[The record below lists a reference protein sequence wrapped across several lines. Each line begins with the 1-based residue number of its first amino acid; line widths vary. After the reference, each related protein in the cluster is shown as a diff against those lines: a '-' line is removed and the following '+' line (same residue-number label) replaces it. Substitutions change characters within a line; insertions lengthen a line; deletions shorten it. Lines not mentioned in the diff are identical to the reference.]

1 MSRILMIVTVL
12 LMGVSAWFIYSQ
24 GFLNAFIN
32 PTVLTLEASRAIES
46 GQRVRT
52 TMVAVVETPVKELP
66 PSAISFSKTASEQD
80 VQAFLS
86 EGRTIVALEEGQI
99 LTGLNFGKSRSVWH
113 LQSKQSLQAGQAI
126 EAGVIEP
133 FEAEIPDAQA
143 LSFSSNAEASNF
155 LSSRP
160 DLSAQR
166 NITSGSSIALEDIA
180 SIDGGTVFVLETLR
194 AVSRNE
200 SMTPAD
206 VTATSRPS
214 DELPRASIA
223 FSSRS
228 AADIFVTST
237 NTLTASDDIP
247 MGTILTSS
255 LLRPGVGR
263 STARNLSLE
272 ELGEPET
279 LEELLVLQEN
289 MPFEIK
295 TINLVNNR
303 PDSLITQSVVMVG
316 GKPRE
321 GSKMALWVETD
332 STVGPLG
339 SVRLRKFVS
348 DITIRKTVDAEIALE
363 SRRRVQ
369 IEAEA
374 ETSGAT
380 VIEPG
385 ASETNESRGIFYWAD
400 VSRAGGL
407 AIEEAKEDGRI
418 AFMLSEDT
426 PVADFLGNGVVCR
439 EDYCTINRATSDDL
453 KAIRDTLQEFNE
465 LSVAQSDQGNQAAPF
480 SILEGVSVELEQAM
494 HAAGYTTFEQV
505 AAWRNEDISRLEF
518 ELNISNNLAMYI
530 REQSRQ
536 IAEVPVSARQ
546 ELGIA
551 QTPNQ

>member
-52 TMVAVVETPVKELP
+52 TMVGVTETAVKDLP
-66 PSAISFSKTASEQD
+66 PSAISFAKTATEGD

-86 EGRTIVALEEGQI
+86 EGRTIVAIEEGQI

-113 LQSKQSLQAGQAI
+113 LQSRQSIQAGASI

-143 LSFSSNAEASNF
+143 LSFSSNTEATNF

-160 DLSAQR
+160 NLSAQR

-180 SIDGGTVFVLETLR
+180 STDGGTVFVLETLR
-194 AVSRNE
+194 AIERNE

-206 VTATSRPS
+206 LTASSRPS
-214 DELPRASIA
+214 NELPRASIA

-237 NTLTASDDIP
+237 SGLTASDDIP
-247 MGTILTSS
+247 MGQVITSS
-255 LLRPGVGR
+255 LLRPGGGR
-263 STARNLSLE
+263 APVRNVSLE
-272 ELGEPET
+272 DLGDPET

-289 MPFEIK
+289 LPFEIK

-303 PDSLITQSVVMVG
+303 PDSLITQSVVLVG
-316 GKPRE
+316 GKPKE

-332 STVGPLG
+332 STVGPFG
-339 SVRLRKFVS
+339 SVRLRKFVG
-348 DITIRKTVDAEIALE
+348 DITIRKTVDPEISLA
-363 SRRRVQ
+363 SRRRIQTESEV
-369 IEAEA
+369 

-380 VIEPG
+380 LIEPG
-385 ASETNESRGIFYWAD
+385 SAETNEARGIFYWAD
-400 VSRAGGL
+400 VSRNGGL

-426 PVADFLGNGVVCR
+426 PVADFLGNGVVCL
-439 EDYCTINRATSDDL
+439 EDYCTINKAASDDL
-453 KAIRDTLQEFNE
+453 SAIRDA
-465 LSVAQSDQGNQAAPF
+465 LSSFDAQALAQSNQATQAAPF
-480 SILEGVSVELEQAM
+480 SILEGVSLELEEAM